1 MTGPRVARFQAI
13 HWGLVLLAA
22 LGSWWL
28 EGPGPLSVLGGGA
41 VAGLLTALNAVSFG
55 AVVRGRRAGLAVLLQ
70 VFKGTILL
78 GLGWLAFAAR
88 PEYRPDP
95 VGFAVGVTC
104 LPLAALAEAGRAR
117 RR

>member
-1 MTGPRVARFQAI
+1 
-13 HWGLVLLAA
+13 
-22 LGSWWL
+22 
-28 EGPGPLSVLGGGA
+28 
-41 VAGLLTALNAVSFG
+41 
-55 AVVRGRRAGLAVLLQ
+55 VVRGRRAGLGMLLQ
-70 VFKGTILL
+70 VVKGTVLL
-78 GLGWLAFAAR
+78 GLGWLAFAAQ